1 MEDVGDVTDN
11 VFPDW
16 GEKTNV
22 MFEKVEEN

>member
-1 MEDVGDVTDN
+1 VGDVGDVTDN

-16 GEKTNV
+16 GKKNDV